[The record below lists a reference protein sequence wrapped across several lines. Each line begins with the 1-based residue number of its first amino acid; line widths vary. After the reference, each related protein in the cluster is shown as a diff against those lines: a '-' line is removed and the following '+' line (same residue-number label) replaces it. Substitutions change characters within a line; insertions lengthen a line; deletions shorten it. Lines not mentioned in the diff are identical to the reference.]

1 MSMEQHTAMKLNL
14 VHCLTCGLVC
24 RAGLS
29 EVRHADKCPRCGAV
43 LHQRK
48 YKSIERTWAL
58 LIAAMI
64 LYIPANVLPIM
75 TVTQLGRTQSDTILS
90 GVVYLVSTGQWPLA
104 LLIFFASVVVPIVKL
119 IVLAFLLVSVQF
131 KFRWRPVDRTK
142 LYRLTERVGRW
153 SMVDIYVVTILV
165 ALVQLGA
172 IASIEAELGAIFF
185 GAVVVL
191 TMFAANTFDPR
202 MIWDRTLLD
211 GTRNKK

>member
-1 MSMEQHTAMKLNL
+1 MSIEQHTASKQNL
-14 VHCLTCGLVC
+14 VNCLTCGLVC
-24 RAGLS
+24 QLNVS
-29 EVRHADKCPRCGAV
+29 EVPHIHQCPRCGASIRP
-43 LHQRK
+43 RK
-48 YKSIERTWAL
+48 AKSIERTWAL

-64 LYIPANVLPIM
+64 LYIPANTLPIM

-90 GVVYLVSTGQWPLA
+90 GVSYLVTTGQWPLA

-119 IVLAFLLVSVQF
+119 MVFVFLLISVQF
-131 KFRWRPVDRTK
+131 RFQWRAVDRTK
-142 LYRLTERVGRW
+142 LYRLTEKVGRW

-191 TMFAANTFDPR
+191 TMLAANAFDPR
-202 MIWDRTLLD
+202 LIWDKAETD
-211 GTRNKK
+211 GANGK